1 MNKLVLERINKIIVF
16 FVSGLRFGIRLSE
29 TIKII
34 RAVEIT
40 PVPNGPAYLC
50 GIIDIHGVIV
60 PVINMQI
67 RTGFPDRPTQVSDR
81 FIIANAAKRIIALR
95 VDEVTEILQNGENEF
110 LNADLISPD
119 LELHGIIRSNDGLIL
134 IYDLET
140 FLTSDELNFLDKL
153 SELKNQTKTT

>member
-1 MNKLVLERINKIIVF
+1 MV
-16 FVSGLRFGIRLSE
+16 
-29 TIKII
+29 
-34 RAVEIT
+34 
-40 PVPNGPAYLC
+40 
-50 GIIDIHGVIV
+50 
-60 PVINMQI
+60 Q
-67 RTGFPDRPTQVSDR
+67 
-81 FIIANAAKRIIALR
+81 
-95 VDEVTEILQNGENEF
+95 EVTEILQNGENEF